1 MHVSTTGSVVGAKL
15 GAVGETV
22 GIGVV
27 GAGVVVVVVVV
38 VVVDKSGS
46 NVEVVGVVDVV
57 AVGALGEAEVV
68 SALDV
73 LDGVTVGVSDVVVV
87 DVLDVVLVD
96 CVVDDGG
103 DVVVGV
109 IVVDVLGAVEEGS
122 VDEGSIGDGR
132 TVTDVVVVSLGD
144 SVVVGGLY
152 VGSAPVG
159 DTAILGAKV
168 VVVTFNA
175 RIVGASAAVVPSS
188 HAYNTTRTTT
198 IMIKIIKIHS
208 HSIVY
213 LTALGASANFFN
225 GGSVCA
231 VWLPSAA
238 MCFSF
243 P

>member
-109 IVVDVLGAVEEGS
+109 IVVDVLGVEEGS
-122 VDEGSIGDGR
+122 VDVGSIGDGR
-132 TVTDVVVVSLGD
+132 IVTCVVVVSLGD
-144 SVVVGGLY
+144 SVIVGVLY

-159 DTAILGAKV
+159 DTAMLGAKV